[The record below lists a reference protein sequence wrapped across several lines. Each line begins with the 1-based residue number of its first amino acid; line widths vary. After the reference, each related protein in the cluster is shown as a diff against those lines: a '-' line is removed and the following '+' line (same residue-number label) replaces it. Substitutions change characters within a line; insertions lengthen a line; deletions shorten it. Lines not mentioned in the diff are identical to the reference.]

1 MEISIA
7 LLLVIIGVVTI
18 LGFIDV
24 LRNLAKANSLLQD
37 ILDQLKK

>member
-1 MEISIA
+1 MEIFIA
-7 LLLVIIGVVTI
+7 LLLVIIGVVTV

-24 LRNLAKANSLLQD
+24 LRNLTKANSLLQD